1 MNNQA
6 ALLTEHSAKENR
18 LYLAIELS
26 RKKWKLALSDG
37 KGGTGAD
44 TGNRGAGFSAI
55 GWRDRGGEETFWA
68 GSGIADG
75 QLL

>member
-1 MNNQA
+1 MEA
-6 ALLTEHSAKENR
+6 GVERRER
-18 LYLAIELS
+18 
-26 RKKWKLALSDG
+26 
-37 KGGTGAD
+37 GTGAD

-75 QLL
+75 QLLRSGTRRILGASGADRERDR